1 MLVLTNRFTIH
12 VVVAVIAVTIAGL
25 NVQAQDVRAETFGQK
40 SYMYALVTNQD
51 YELIEESADSIA
63 AVEVSAFSYRDQTAL
78 TSYTRGIDFIHSE
91 DSSIA
96 LVGGGSIAAVTISE
110 SAESTAP
117 RTAIETY
124 VVQGG
129 DTLSN
134 IAEKFDISLNTLLWA
149 NNLTVRSVL
158 KPGAELTILPTSG
171 VRHTVSSGDTLTKI
185 ASKYDVEEEEVLE
198 YNKLASADDLVV
210 GEQLI
215 VPGGVIAAPAPSSST
230 AITRIFSSTPTT
242 SSIPTT
248 TSSVQPTVTGTGAMV
263 WPTDL
268 RNITQYYGWSHTGL
282 DIDCHF
288 THDNYAADAGIV
300 QFTGWKGGY
309 GYTVEI
315 NHGNGLVTRYGHHA
329 SMYVTAGQ
337 QVSAGQPIGR
347 CGTTGRSTG
356 THLHFEVI
364 ANGRFRNPLEYVR

>member
-1 MLVLTNRFTIH
+1 MLVVTNRFTIH
-12 VVVAVIAVTIAGL
+12 VAVAVIAAVVAVL
-25 NVQAQDVRAETFGQK
+25 NIQTTEVRAETFGER
-40 SYMYALVTNQD
+40 SLMYQLVTRQD
-51 YELIEESADSIA
+51 FELIEEG
-63 AVEVSAFSYRDQTAL
+63 AVDVQALEVSNISYRDKTAL
-78 TSYTRGIDFIHSE
+78 TSYTRGIDFVYSE
-91 DSSIA
+91 DSAIA
-96 LVGGGSIAAVTISE
+96 LVSGSSIAAPTISE

-124 VVQGG
+124 TVQDG
-129 DTLSN
+129 DTLST

-158 KPGAELTILPTSG
+158 KPGATLEILPTSG
-171 VRHTVSSGDTLTKI
+171 VSHTVSSGDTLTKI
-185 ASKYDVEEEEVLE
+185 ADKYEVEEDEILE
-198 YNKLASADDLVV
+198 FNRLASADDLVT
-210 GEQLI
+210 GETLI
-215 VPGGVIAAPAPSSST
+215 VPGGVIQAPTPSTSS
-230 AITRIFSSTPTT
+230 AITRIFTTTPST
-242 SSIPTT
+242 SSVPTT
-248 TSSVQPTVTGTGAMV
+248 TSTIEPTVTGTGAMV

-268 RNITQYYGWSHTGL
+268 RTITQYYGWSHTGL
-282 DIDCHF
+282 DIDCGF

-337 QVSAGQPIGR
+337 QVYAGQPIGR

-356 THLHFEVI
+356 THLHFEVM
-364 ANGRFRNPLEYVR
+364 ANGRFRNPLEYIR